1 MEIPDGAQLAPNNP
15 MPDDEVLAIA
25 SAFDPTANRC
35 PTCETFG
42 TVYCLQRGGHGA
54 TQADHLTVRRHMRV
68 LRLAL
73 EKIIQQCDAGRR
85 LKQAIPE
92 MDAYYLIQKTA
103 EAALRECA

>member
-1 MEIPDGAQLAPNNP
+1 MNIPNGAQPAPDNP

-42 TVYCLQRGGHGA
+42 TVYCLQRGGHGPTSNREA
-54 TQADHLTVRRHMRV
+54 TVRRHEKI

-73 EKIIQQCDAGRR
+73 EKIIQHCDAGRR